1 MRKMSVK
8 KLFLLS
14 VLILAQTCAVS
25 TAQDRLWSSVSYE
38 EEVLTETSYKILIV
52 GSKFGITQV
61 LAVAEGLCQYETDI
75 SNYLMASH
83 NQYLSDGGG
92 LIPGHIYIEG
102 VAFDRYKFWDF
113 CIFDDGTEDRSL
125 LPDIEGEAA
134 NPPYYSINC
143 KQGWGVGGHANLSR
157 VVKGGLIIKLYNMS
171 VIFVDGSKWT
181 WNNTEV
187 TITYEA
193 QRIGESWTSTV
204 FLNTTL
210 PMQNVYNEATNTLTI
225 YVETLPTLLWIHAIA
240 LTAIITIP
248 TFTIVTIIWKKKLK
262 AR

>member
-1 MRKMSVK
+1 
-8 KLFLLS
+8 
-14 VLILAQTCAVS
+14 
-25 TAQDRLWSSVSYE
+25 
-38 EEVLTETSYKILIV
+38 
-52 GSKFGITQV
+52 
-61 LAVAEGLCQYETDI
+61 LAVAEGLCQYKTNR
-75 SNYLMASH
+75 SYYKPYLRVFH
-83 NQYLSDGGG
+83 KQYLSSGGG

-143 KQGWGVGGHANLSR
+143 KQGWGVGDPVDLSR
-157 VVKGGLIIKLYNMS
+157 VVKGGFIIKLYNMS
-171 VIFVDGSKWT
+171 VVFADGSKWT
-181 WNNTEV
+181 WNNTEI

-210 PMQNVYNEATNTLTI
+210 PLQNVYNEATNTLTI
-225 YVETLPTLLWIHAIA
+225 YVEMLPTLFWIHAIA
-240 LTAIITIP
+240 LTAIITIS
-248 TFTIVTIIWKKKLK
+248 TVTIVIALIVWKKRKISKPIAKNSSMSFLNTNH
-262 AR
+262 